1 MNFDIAIIG
10 AGPAGL
16 CLARALSGHGLSI
29 ALGLAIAARRLAWQ
43 CYEAGAD
50 ALEEPFASDWR
61 SATDQAVRVRAV
73 VDQVATLTDASAS
86 RWHARWCGMLSSQL

>member
-1 MNFDIAIIG
+1 MASRGMPCTQGTTRG
-10 AGPAGL
+10 AVGP
-16 CLARALSGHGLSI
+16 S
-29 ALGLAIAARRLAWQ
+29 
-43 CYEAGAD
+43 ETGAD